1 MRSQIKAGG
10 DGNPLRLY
18 DPGYMNTVPCI
29 SRICYIDGGNGILR
43 YRGIPIQEV
52 AEVT

>member
-1 MRSQIKAGG
+1 
-10 DGNPLRLY
+10 
-18 DPGYMNTVPCI
+18 MNTVPCI